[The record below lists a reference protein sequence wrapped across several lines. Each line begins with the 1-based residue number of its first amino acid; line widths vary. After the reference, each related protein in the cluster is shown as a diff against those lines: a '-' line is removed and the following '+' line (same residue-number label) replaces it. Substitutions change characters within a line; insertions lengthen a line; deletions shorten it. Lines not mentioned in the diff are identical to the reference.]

1 MILIK
6 NQKTRRIKR
15 IKRRTRR
22 RDLFGRN
29 HSRRR
34 KLRKLVNKDPNRK
47 QKQNPR
53 LTPHQPHPVPTKKRE
68 LLRVGAS
75 LRPRTVMRG
84 QRSPAARLGPSGR
97 RRRPQAGTTTTRRR
111 SGPGSRRE

>member
-1 MILIK
+1 MRITWMTRMILIK
-6 NQKTRRIKR
+6 NQKTRR

-68 LLRVGAS
+68 LLRVGA
-75 LRPRTVMRG
+75 
-84 QRSPAARLGPSGR
+84 RLSPSGR